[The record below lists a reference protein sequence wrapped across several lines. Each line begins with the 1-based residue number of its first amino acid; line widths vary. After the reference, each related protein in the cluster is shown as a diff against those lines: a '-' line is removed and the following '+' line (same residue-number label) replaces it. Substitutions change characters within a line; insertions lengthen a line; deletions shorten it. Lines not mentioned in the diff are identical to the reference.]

1 MDKVTQFFAIVGAFS
16 ALCSLVAK
24 ALPPGKAQS
33 VFAWL
38 GTFAAPKQVAPA
50 ADKKDGAS

>member
-24 ALPPGKAQS
+24 ALPPGRAQS

-38 GTFAAPKQVAPA
+38 GTFAAPKQLPA